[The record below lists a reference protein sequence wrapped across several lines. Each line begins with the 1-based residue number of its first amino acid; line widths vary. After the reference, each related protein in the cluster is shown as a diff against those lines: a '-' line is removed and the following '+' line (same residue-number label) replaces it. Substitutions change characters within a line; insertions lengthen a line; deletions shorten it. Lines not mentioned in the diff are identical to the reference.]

1 MDLPAN
7 AANEYRELIESLSE
21 ITENPNLYSS
31 GISAGSHEISVYS
44 SQPEYISEF
53 ISYLRQPAENPRNPH
68 VKVYLI
74 PREEIPDR
82 SKLSAIKYG
91 HFQNREIS
99 FLHNTQNGSIE
110 IFDKENRKFFLI
122 APALRQLTDSISA
135 FNLYYLK
142 QILNSLNYVNMH
154 GAVVGRNDSGLFLAN
169 KGGSG
174 KSSLMA
180 YCVSQGM
187 QTLGD
192 DFLTVG
198 RDQVANFY
206 SLYRHFKL
214 SESSPALKLA
224 RENFREIG
232 RYDQKQV
239 FEISTDVGEVF
250 RPKMKV
256 KEVLIPFIGKE
267 TRLHEISK
275 DDAFKKLVASTL
287 FLNGATFATI
297 KTLREM
303 LEEIPVFQLELTPN
317 LQEAFT
323 LIESRL

>member
-1 MDLPAN
+1 MDFPA
-7 AANEYRELIESLSE
+7 AAAKEYRELIDSLSAV
-21 ITENPNLYSS
+21 TENPNLFES
-31 GISAGSHEISVYS
+31 GICAGSREVSVFS
-44 SQPEYISEF
+44 TQPEYVSEF
-53 ISYLRQPAENPRNPH
+53 TNYLRQPATNPKNPH
-68 VKVYLI
+68 LKVYLI
-74 PREEIPDR
+74 PREEIPDK
-82 SKLSAIKYG
+82 SKLMAIKYG
-91 HFQNREIS
+91 HFQNSEIS

-110 IFDKENRKFFLI
+110 IFDKENRKIFLI
-122 APALRQLTDSISA
+122 APALRQLSDSIAA

-142 QILNSLNYVNMH
+142 QILNSLNFVNLH
-154 GAVVGRNDSGLFLAN
+154 GAVVGRNDNGVFLAN

-192 DFLTVG
+192 DFLTVD
-198 RDQVANFY
+198 RDQVATFY

-214 SESSPALKLA
+214 SDTSPSLQFA
-224 RENFREIG
+224 RDKFREIG

-239 FEISTDVGEVF
+239 FEISPDVSEIF
-250 RPKMKV
+250 RPQMQV

-267 TRLHEISK
+267 IRLHEISK
-275 DDAFKKLVASTL
+275 DEAFKKLVVSTL
-287 FLNGATFATI
+287 FLNSATLTTI
-297 KTLREM
+297 KTLRKL

-317 LQEAFT
+317 LHEAFS